1 MSGFMT
7 SIENALPKEYRA
19 RAQQTRERAG
29 VASDE
34 ATRKR
39 LLQDAANW
47 ERMDDYEEKTLTG
60 SQT

>member
-1 MSGFMT
+1 MSGFVT

-19 RAQQTRERAG
+19 RAQQARERA
-29 VASDE
+29 ATAPHE

-47 ERMDDYEEKTLTG
+47 ERMADYEEKTNPYG
-60 SQT
+60 